1 MATISTQ
8 LRKFKEPTKD
18 ELTRSFFSIPPEN
31 EAPEQSEKGKEKGE
45 DDHDGAPKGQMDI
58 NAVLSMGQEGVEDSY
73 NGRLYLI
80 PPYLSFVSL
89 DRKSVRFTIPLCT
102 IRRVERLNTRTGVY
116 ALSLLVWHGMK
127 IVRKMPLEPRSE
139 LMYATPDRT
148 AHGATPDRGP
158 VLRVLA

>member
-45 DDHDGAPKGQMDI
+45 DDHDCAPKGQMDI

-73 NGRLYLI
+73 VCKGLYANIRADCASWLALRRMAVYTSSRRTCRSCLSI
-80 PPYLSFVSL
+80 ASLCALRSPYAPS
-89 DRKSVRFTIPLCT
+89 D
-102 IRRVERLNTRTGVY
+102 
-116 ALSLLVWHGMK
+116 ALS
-127 IVRKMPLEPRSE
+127 
-139 LMYATPDRT
+139 D
-148 AHGATPDRGP
+148 
-158 VLRVLA
+158 